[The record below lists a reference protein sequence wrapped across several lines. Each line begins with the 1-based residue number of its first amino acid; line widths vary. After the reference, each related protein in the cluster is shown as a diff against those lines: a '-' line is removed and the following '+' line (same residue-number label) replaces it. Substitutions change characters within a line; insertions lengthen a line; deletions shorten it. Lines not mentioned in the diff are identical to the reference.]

1 MARVIFHVDL
11 NAFFASAE
19 EIKNPNLKGLP
30 VAVGSLSRR
39 SVLSTANY
47 EARKYGVHSAM
58 PVHEALEK
66 CPDLIVVQG
75 DYNYYRSLSS
85 QFFAYLRKFSNMLEP
100 ASIDE
105 CYMDVTETIKK
116 YKRPLDLAYQIQN
129 GIHENLGLNVSIGV
143 APTRFLAKMASDM
156 RKPAGITVLR
166 KSEIKR
172 KLWPLPIEE
181 IHGLGKKSAPLL
193 RNMGIQTIEDFANP
207 DNEQAI
213 LNRLGPSVYSLILK
227 CRGQSSANLHY
238 STSQKSISVSRTYL
252 NDLYTSEEV
261 LQRARDIVQELS
273 YKMKRDNQKGKLVSL
288 TLRDTEFHTI
298 VRSLSLDSYQNDFYP
313 IFEKVQ
319 GLVDQYFEPVGYRH
333 IGVTIGS
340 LKDSNKIIEQTD
352 LFVEPVAD
360 TNSILDQL
368 NEKIEGIH
376 LMKASDLLKEKKHEQ
391 D

>member
-66 CPDLIVVQG
+66 CPELVIVEG
-75 DYNYYRSLSS
+75 NYGYYRALSA
-85 QFFAYLRKFSNMLEP
+85 QFFQYLRKYSNMIEP

-129 GIHENLGLNVSIGV
+129 GIKENLGLSVSIGV

-166 KSEIKR
+166 KSEIQR

-193 RNMGIQTIEDFANP
+193 RQMGITTIADFANIE
-207 DNEQAI
+207 NEQRI
-213 LNRLGPSVYSLILK
+213 LARLGPSSYSLILN
-227 CRGQSSANLHY
+227 CRGQSSAALHY
-238 STSQKSISVSRTYL
+238 STSQKSVSVSQTYL
-252 NDLYTSEEV
+252 TDLYTQEEV
-261 LQRARDIVQELS
+261 LQRSRDIVQELS

-288 TLRDTEFHTI
+288 ALRDTEFHTI
-298 VRSLSLDSYQNDFYP
+298 VRSFPLENYTNDFFP
-313 IFEKVQ
+313 IYEKVQ
-319 GLVDQYFEPVGYRH
+319 GLIDRNFEPVGYRH
-333 IGVTIGS
+333 IGITIGS
-340 LKDSNKIIEQTD
+340 LKDADKIIEQTNI
-352 LFVEPVAD
+352 FEEPIANTD
-360 TNSILDQL
+360 TILEQL
-368 NEKIEGIH
+368 NSKIEGIH
-376 LMKASDLLKEKKHEQ
+376 LRKASDLLKEKKHE
-391 D
+391 